1 MAAEPIQQAPT
12 FRIPLGAVTRADV
25 GRLAGEAEA
34 IDNFLQ
40 NAAVRQ
46 PGTAVQLPK
55 TSNLFDELVTINKF
69 NLLQPADRQHLL
81 KFLEELRMKAPTI
94 HISFS
99 SDPSPSF
106 QVQLITWIRQK
117 IDPNMLL
124 RIGLQ
129 PSIGAGC
136 MVRSANKVFDF
147 TLRQRFLDS
156 KPALVELLH
165 GGPTTVAALPTEPVP
180 APVKA
185 EVVS

>member
-1 MAAEPIQQAPT
+1 MVVSETQAVALQ
-12 FRIPLGAVTRADV
+12 IPLGAVTRADV
-25 GRLAGEAEA
+25 GRLAQEAES

-40 NAAVRQ
+40 SAAVRQ
-46 PGTAVQLPK
+46 PGSPVQMPK
-55 TSNLFDELVTINKF
+55 TSNLFDELVNMNKL
-69 NLLQPADRQHLL
+69 NLLQPADRQHLRR
-81 KFLEELRMKAPTI
+81 FLEELRMKAPTI

-106 QVQLITWIRQK
+106 QVQLITWIRQQ

-136 MVRSANKVFDF
+136 MVRATNKVFDM

-156 KPALVELLH
+156 KPALVALLH
-165 GGPTTVAALPTEPVP
+165 GGSNTVADTPVEPVP
-180 APVKA
+180 EPAAA
-185 EVVS
+185 EVVA

>member
-1 MAAEPIQQAPT
+1 MGAEQAP
-12 FRIPLGAVTRADV
+12 RQSLQIPLGAVTRADV
-25 GRLAGEAEA
+25 GRLAQEAES

-40 NAAVRQ
+40 SAAVRQ

-55 TSNLFDELVTINKF
+55 TSNLFDELVNMNKI
-69 NLLQPADRQHLL
+69 NLLLPADRQLL
-81 KFLEELRMKAPTI
+81 MKFLEQLRMNAPTI

-106 QVQLITWIRQK
+106 QVKLITWIRQQ

-136 MVRSANKVFDF
+136 MVRSTNKVFDF
-147 TLRQRFLDS
+147 TLRQKFLDK

-165 GGPTTVAALPTEPVP
+165 GGSNTIEALPTAPVP
-180 APVKA
+180 EPAAAP
-185 EVVS
+185 EVAS